1 MTDKELRGLNR
12 TELLEMLIKTSEE
25 KEELETENAELKARL
40 DERQIN
46 IDKAGSIAE
55 ASLKL
60 NGV

>member
-25 KEELETENAELKARL
+25 KEELEAENAELKARL